1 MTSLPTLGPP
11 VGRAAGP
18 LGVAPE
24 PQAAAEQDAR
34 KVAAQFE
41 KLLLGELLKAMR
53 AAGAS
58 PDDGDNAFAS
68 GTYREMFD
76 TSIIDAAAGGL
87 GLGDALTRQLGGT
100 TGASGARTIAATMPL
115 FPGAAPSDPPAV
127 RRNPIDDAPWR
138 PDRARITAGELA
150 TPAIGTAFTGGTPT
164 PGLWPVDGGRQSSDY
179 GYRMHPIH
187 KEKRFHGGI
196 DIAAPEGRE
205 IRAVDRGVVTF
216 AGRHRGYGNM
226 VEIRHPDG
234 ATTRYAHASRLH
246 VREGDAVDVGET
258 IADVGSTGQSTGPHL
273 HFEVRERGHTIDPEA
288 YLERL
293 RSAASA
299 PASQSR
305 TGVAAVRT
313 SNAVGTQREE
323 P

>member
-1 MTSLPTLGPP
+1 MTTVPG
-11 VGRAAGP
+11 VRAAAANAP
-18 LGVAPE
+18 ASERQAVAE
-24 PQAAAEQDAR
+24 DDAR

-58 PDDGDNAFAS
+58 PDAGGGDEFAS

-76 TSIIDAAAGGL
+76 TSIIDAASGGL
-87 GLGDALTRQLGGT
+87 GVGDALTRQLGGAP
-100 TGASGARTIAATMPL
+100 GAPRTIAATMPL
-115 FPGAAPSDPPAV
+115 FPGASANEAPAV

-138 PDRARITAGELA
+138 PDKSRMRTGELA
-150 TPAIGTAFTGGTPT
+150 SPAIGTAFTGGTPT
-164 PGLWPVDGGRQSSDY
+164 PGLWPVDGGHQSSDY
-179 GYRMHPIH
+179 GFRMHPIH

-205 IRAVDRGVVTF
+205 IRSVDRGVVTF

-246 VREGDAVDVGET
+246 VREGDVVDVGET

-293 RSAASA
+293 RAAA
-299 PASQSR
+299 PATAAQER
-305 TGVAAVRT
+305 TGVVGAPKST
-313 SNAVGTQREE
+313 AVGTQREE